1 MADVEN
7 GIPCT
12 PLTVM
17 RIASISKPLTM
28 AAVAKL
34 WEEKKLDLDRP
45 IQYYVPSWPEKYF
58 KGEKVRVTILLR
70 EFDVEIGLDKVGLR
84 FDRNRKD

>member
-34 WEEKKLDLDRP
+34 WEEKKLDLDQP

-58 KGEKVRVTILLR
+58 DGEKVRFTIL
-70 EFDVEIGLDKVGLR
+70 
-84 FDRNRKD
+84 